1 MAEDSDVQDLPG
13 DADPHL
19 IHEIARRHPDCLTLA
34 EAGIARMEMA
44 AASGLTSL
52 GLPLPKGKRD
62 LLVPIERRDAVM
74 REIQG
79 HLDRAKRRNELLAA
93 SRRALDPAGHVSLH
107 PGDGR
112 DRVRL
117 VMTDAL
123 PWTGMEEPIR
133 FAVSRQIDVDEFA
146 GLDEAGPG
154 HAVLRDRLVADGVL
168 AERLHA
174 DAARLA
180 ERLWR
185 YADEAG
191 TGDDGWTFGS
201 LCDRL
206 GRTSRNHQDADE
218 ILRRWDREFDAWR
231 RDRAEAR
238 GRAFI
243 DRHFDFSRYEL
254 LFPVARGMG
263 RRLVLVVGPTNSGKT
278 HRALEALR
286 GASSGVYLAPLRLLA
301 LEVMDRLNRDG
312 TPTTLLTGEEEIRT
326 PDARHV
332 ASTIEM
338 MDPERPVDV
347 AVIDEVQMLADP
359 DRGWAWTAA
368 LIGAP
373 ADTVYL
379 LGAPEARPLVE
390 RVAAY
395 LGEPLEVVE
404 LQRKAPLSMIPRRL
418 EWTDV
423 EAGDALIA
431 FSRRDV
437 HLIRDA
443 VHTQGLTAAVLYG
456 ALAPDVRR
464 LEAERFLSGLADVVV
479 ATDAIGMG
487 LNLPVRRV
495 LFTALEKFDGTAV
508 RPLSPVE
515 IRQIAGRA
523 GRFGQFEAGEFGV
536 VARNTPQALK
546 TLMERT
552 DARLGPQASL
562 AVRPTRGMLARLA
575 EYSGATEMALL
586 IDWFAAARTAG
597 SLYRI
602 GDLGALRRLAQ
613 LLDERSL
620 GFPDKLSLLFI
631 PADLEKEAE
640 MRLFRAILQAVET
653 AEPMPIGH
661 VVPGRIEGL
670 DDQALED
677 LSRACD
683 LYYWAARRFRT
694 LFPDRDAVRE
704 RRALIGS
711 RLGDL
716 LASRAR
722 REREPKQSAGSPG
735 KAGKP
740 KAGFRGAPRKRFGPR
755 RR

>member
-1 MAEDSDVQDLPG
+1 MAEEMDVRDFPE

-19 IHEIARRHPDCLTLA
+19 IHEIARLHPDCLTLA
-34 EAGIARMEMA
+34 DAGIARMEMA
-44 AASGLTSL
+44 PASGLAAL
-52 GLPLPKGKRD
+52 GLPLPRGKRD
-62 LLVPIERRDAVM
+62 LLVPAERRDAVV

-79 HLDRAKRRNELLAA
+79 HLDRARRRNELLAA
-93 SRRALDPAGHVSLH
+93 SRRVLDPAGHVSLH

-117 VMTDAL
+117 AMTDAL
-123 PWTGMEEPIR
+123 PWTGMAEPIR

-146 GLDEAGPG
+146 GLHDAGPD
-154 HAVLRDRLVADGVL
+154 HAGLRDRLVADGVL

-185 YADEAG
+185 YAEEAG
-191 TGDDGWTFGS
+191 AADDGWTFGS

-206 GRTSRNHQDADE
+206 GRGSRNHQDADE

-263 RRLVLVVGPTNSGKT
+263 RRLVLVIGPTNSGKT

-326 PDARHV
+326 PDARHM

-347 AVIDEVQMLADP
+347 AVIDEIQMLADA

-368 LIGAP
+368 LMGVP

-379 LGAPEARPLVE
+379 LGAPEARQLVE
-390 RVAAY
+390 RVAAH
-395 LGEPLEVVE
+395 LGEPLEIVE
-404 LQRKAPLSMIPRRL
+404 LERKAPLSMIPRRL

-443 VHTQGLTAAVLYG
+443 VHAQGLTAAVLYG

-508 RPLSPVE
+508 RPLAPAE

-536 VARNTPQALK
+536 VTRNTPQALK
-546 TLMERT
+546 TLMERP

-562 AVRPTRGMLARLA
+562 AIRPTRSMLARLA
-575 EYSGATEMALL
+575 EYSGTTAMTLL
-586 IDWFAAARTAG
+586 IDWFSAARTAG

-602 GDLGALRRLAQ
+602 GDLGALRRLAL

-620 GFPDKLSLLFI
+620 AFPDKLSLLFV

-653 AEPMPIGH
+653 VEPMPIGH
-661 VVPGRIEGL
+661 VVPSRIDGL
-670 DDQALED
+670 GDQALED

-694 LFPDRDAVRE
+694 LFPDRDGVRE

-722 REREPKQSAGSPG
+722 REREPKQSAGS
-735 KAGKP
+735 AGKGGKP
-740 KAGFRGAPRKRFGPR
+740 GPGFRGAPRKRFGPR